1 MTERSGRGPRQL
13 AVYEPPDQVR
23 LRTWVQM
30 VRAFYRVHRRIVTV
44 LAQADVTLPQF
55 DVLAT
60 LRFSEG
66 VTQQELAERLLVT
79 KGNVCGVLDRLE
91 RLGWVERR
99 PDPGDR
105 RANRLHLTA
114 TGRRK
119 VDAVLPRH
127 DALVLDATRTLSDA
141 DVKSLRGLLER
152 LEHANDEAL
161 G

>member
-1 MTERSGRGPRQL
+1 MPNHTSSPTSKHL
-13 AVYEPPDQVR
+13 PIYESPEETR
-23 LRTWVQM
+23 LRTWVQLA
-30 VRAFYRVHRRIVTV
+30 RTFYLVQRGIVSA
-44 LAQADVTLPQF
+44 LAQHKITLPQF

-99 PDPGDR
+99 SDPEDR

-114 TGRRK
+114 GGRRK
-119 VDAVLPRH
+119 VEMLLPRH
-127 DALVLDATRTLSDA
+127 DALVVESLGALSDA
-141 DVKSLRGLLER
+141 
-152 LEHANDEAL
+152 
-161 G
+161 